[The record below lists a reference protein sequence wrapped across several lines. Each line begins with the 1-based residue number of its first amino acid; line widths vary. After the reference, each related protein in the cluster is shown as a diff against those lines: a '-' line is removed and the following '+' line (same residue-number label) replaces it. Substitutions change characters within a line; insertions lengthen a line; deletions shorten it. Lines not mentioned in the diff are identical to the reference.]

1 MLQGS
6 LGDIMG
12 AAPIQLLELQK
23 SRPQEPTLSWQASGT
38 APALSAAYI
47 KATPTF
53 PMEISERGISA
64 YAQATSFFISPG
76 CELLRSFPIDLGL
89 LSQFTAYPVLLP
101 GVGRASLFSSTRGW
115 LEAARTPET
124 KDTHRV
130 PLWPRPRQSHRQ
142 GRVCRIA
149 GCTAPAKSSFASA
162 TSQPHTAIWRTAT
175 DTERTNTKCLL
186 SVACSISMCP
196 YF

>member
-6 LGDIMG
+6 LGDIVG
-12 AAPIQLLELQK
+12 AAPIQLLEPQK

-53 PMEISERGISA
+53 PTEISERGISA

-89 LSQFTAYPVLLP
+89 LSQFTAYPILLP
-101 GVGRASLFSSTRGW
+101 GVGRASLQQHKGM
-115 LEAARTPET
+115 
-124 KDTHRV
+124 
-130 PLWPRPRQSHRQ
+130 
-142 GRVCRIA
+142 A
-149 GCTAPAKSSFASA
+149 GGS
-162 TSQPHTAIWRTAT
+162 T
-175 DTERTNTKCLL
+175 DTRDEGNPPGP
-186 SVACSISMCP
+186 SMATAEP
-196 YF
+196 SAGKGVQDRRLYGPS